1 MLKRAFD
8 IVFSACWLVGFS
20 PLKLVV
26 ALLVRLKL
34 GSPVLF
40 VQERPGQD
48 GRPFRMVKFRS
59 MTDERDAA
67 GNLLPD
73 ERRLTPFGKFLRAS
87 TLDEFPEMWNVL
99 LGDMSVVGPRPL
111 IMCYLPRY
119 NAFQRRR
126 MEVKPGVTGWAQI
139 NGRNA
144 LSWDEKFALDV
155 WYVDNRT
162 FWLDLKIVYR
172 TFFKVFARSG
182 IDHSKGQPMPE
193 FMGDNVAESSKE
205 RGQSKDQAG

>member
-8 IVFSACWLVGFS
+8 IGFSACWLVGFA
-20 PLKLVV
+20 PLLFVV
-26 ALLVRLKL
+26 AILIRLKL

-40 VQERPGQD
+40 VQERPGLR
-48 GRPFRMVKFRS
+48 GRPFRMVKFRT
-59 MTDERDAA
+59 MTDERGPDGELLSDAV
-67 GNLLPD
+67 
-73 ERRLTPFGKFLRAS
+73 RLTAFGKLLRAT

-99 LGDMSVVGPRPL
+99 VGDMSVVGPRPL
-111 IMCYLPRY
+111 LMRYLGRY
-119 NAFQRRR
+119 DAFQARR
-126 MEVKPGVTGWAQI
+126 MEVKPGVTGWAQV

-162 FWLDLKIVYR
+162 FGLDMRIVVK

-182 IDHSKGQPMPE
+182 INATNAATMEE
-193 FMGDNVAESSKE
+193 F
-205 RGQSKDQAG
+205 RGGNNN